1 MPTRHRKRG
10 VPCRAFYLIHV
21 QGLYRG
27 GLGCPPASPRA
38 PVLPQSRRLI
48 SAPALQS
55 AKRTAHDRNCGR
67 PTVHNRRLKR
77 ILPQKP
83 SLSRACLKTGEMS
96 DLCPKTRAFK
106 EKTARKACRLSRI
119 FDAESTVLGQ
129 NRRRFGVFKQTLG
142 LGRGIFGLP
151 PHTCQRIKRKPDAT
165 FPARLIFSAWG
176 RGTGLSPPACC

>member
-1 MPTRHRKRG
+1 M
-10 VPCRAFYLIHV
+10 PCRVVYLIHV

-27 GLGCPPASPRA
+27 GLGCPPASPRV

-55 AKRTAHDRNCGR
+55 AKEAAHDRNCGR

-106 EKTARKACRLSRI
+106 EKTARKACRLSRM

-129 NRRRFGVFKQTLG
+129 NRRRFGVFKQTLR
-142 LGRGIFGLP
+142 LKDFYANRQVCPRSYILP
-151 PHTCQRIKRKPDAT
+151 AVLTCCAAPWGSGSSA
-165 FPARLIFSAWG
+165 ARRLPCQS
-176 RGTGLSPPACC
+176 RLSHR